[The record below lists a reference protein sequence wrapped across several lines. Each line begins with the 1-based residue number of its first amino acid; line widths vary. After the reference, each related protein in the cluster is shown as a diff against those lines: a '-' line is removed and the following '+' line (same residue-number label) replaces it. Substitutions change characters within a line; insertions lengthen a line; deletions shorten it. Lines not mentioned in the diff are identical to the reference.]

1 MAALVALARNALT
14 PGTVANISADP
25 CDLAAASSPSD
36 EWQQAVVDLLTSTT
50 PTASGARFRCNAARR
65 IEGIMLHPWHMS
77 TNGELLNTEYLTSSN
92 WAAQQLSN
100 LKYLVITGQDVNK
113 YSPDIRLQHKLP
125 AVSCGESRA
134 KSLRL
139 TVPLL
144 PRQVAQVAPTLVYF
158 GTGDSLEQNRLLS
171 ADITYSQTLKDSYE
185 RPDYEHQI
193 SSELAFPEGLAD
205 VCRLQHLQG
214 LWVSSLAEAS
224 VLARR
229 LSLWFVMSS
238 NGSTARQ
245 VQGSTGLGA
254 FDFNTVPQLDDG
266 WRLATNGSSGV
277 TGEDILPGCL
287 SQLSALTLLLLHHTT
302 TLPLR
307 LPAAWGRLQMLRY
320 LSITTH
326 GERRCEHS
334 DEQLASTAAP
344 AGNVTSMFGC
354 GLALPPKG
362 YGAWLSHCQARDD
375 DHSLNTSGSRN
386 RSPDCLHNS
395 CHNEHQ
401 VLCMFTGRRFGG
413 CRNCAVGSVW
423 DALSGTLPAEYAG
436 MSSLRTLRLSRH
448 NLSGTLPAGW
458 ATGMVALN
466 DLELHSNKLHGLL
479 PKQWLQAPPPSG
491 SSSKQH
497 WAATL
502 KVLNLGCNQLT
513 GQLPTNLSRFSD
525 LHILMLDSNQL
536 SGQVPFV
543 LPASLQYLHLN
554 DNDFTGPLRCF
565 QRPVRNSSRSNI
577 VDDAIDLQPLGPSHG
592 SALALRSVN
601 LGDNKLSGTLPPCL
615 SATRDSAT
623 PNLLKLVL
631 KYQRADPSRVN
642 ATYAAVLQE
651 LGISGC
657 GHSRAEQLGSNV
669 TAPGAPDSRQLCQ
682 AAEAAAATAALSKL
696 SIHGTIPPALMTI
709 KVLDLNGL
717 SLSGPL
723 PEPFCRGPS
732 HVSGGCDQV
741 ARDRQEERGL
751 DNVGGLTAR
760 GRVQVV
766 AASNQL
772 TGGFEP
778 SASAAWLA
786 TGCSTYDI
794 ASFGKFSFK
803 LQQQQHNRTGV
814 LARGLGDDLTITIQY
829 GKDSSKQH
837 LESITWSPPGISVDA
852 LDYSYGSSFGG

>member
-1 MAALVALARNALT
+1 M
-14 PGTVANISADP
+14 
-25 CDLAAASSPSD
+25 
-36 EWQQAVVDLLTSTT
+36 
-50 PTASGARFRCNAARR
+50 
-65 IEGIMLHPWHMS
+65 
-77 TNGELLNTEYLTSSN
+77 
-92 WAAQQLSN
+92 
-100 LKYLVITGQDVNK
+100 
-113 YSPDIRLQHKLP
+113 
-125 AVSCGESRA
+125 
-134 KSLRL
+134 
-139 TVPLL
+139 
-144 PRQVAQVAPTLVYF
+144 
-158 GTGDSLEQNRLLS
+158 
-171 ADITYSQTLKDSYE
+171 
-185 RPDYEHQI
+185 
-193 SSELAFPEGLAD
+193 
-205 VCRLQHLQG
+205 
-214 LWVSSLAEAS
+214 
-224 VLARR
+224 
-229 LSLWFVMSS
+229 
-238 NGSTARQ
+238 
-245 VQGSTGLGA
+245 GA
-254 FDFNTVPQLDDG
+254 FDFKTVPQSDDA

-277 TGEDILPGCL
+277 TGDDILPGCL

-320 LSITTH
+320 LSITTQ

-334 DEQLASTAAP
+334 NEQLASTAAS
-344 AGNVTSMFGC
+344 AGNASSMFGC

-395 CHNEHQ
+395 CHDVHQ
-401 VLCMFTGRRFGG
+401 RMCMFTGKRFGG

-466 DLELHSNKLHGLL
+466 DLVLHSNKLHGLL

-491 SSSKQH
+491 STSKQH

-502 KVLNLGCNQLT
+502 KTLNLGCNQLT
-513 GQLPTNLSRFSD
+513 GQLPTNLSGFSD
-525 LHILMLDSNQL
+525 LHILMLESNQL

-565 QRPVRNSSRSNI
+565 QRPVRNSSGSNI
-577 VDDAIDLQPLGPSHG
+577 VDDAINLQPPGLSHG

-623 PNLLKLVL
+623 PNLVSLIL

-642 ATYAAVLQE
+642 ATYATVLQE

-657 GHSRAEQLGSNV
+657 GHSRAEQLGSNF
-669 TAPGAPDSRQLCQ
+669 TTPCAPDSRQLCQ

-696 SIHGTIPPALMTI
+696 SIHGTIPPALTTI
-709 KVLDLNGL
+709 QRLDLAGL

-723 PEPFCRGPS
+723 PEPFCGGRN
-732 HVSGGCDQV
+732 HGGCDLF
-741 ARDRQEERGL
+741 ARRRDRQKERGSK
-751 DNVGGLTAR
+751 NVGDLTAT
-760 GRVQVV
+760 GGVQLVT
-766 AASNQL
+766 ASDQL

-786 TGCSTYDI
+786 SGCSLTDI
-794 ASFGKFSFK
+794 VSVGKFSLK
-803 LQQQQHNRTGV
+803 VQQQQQQHNRTGV

-852 LDYSYGSSFGG
+852 VDYSYDSAFGG